1 VAEMEKEPRDDP
13 LAKEVFKKMK
23 EGLDD
28 FDKDSEKQWERM
40 EKRKGDK
47 IEDMESEFKDAIDE
61 AKEDGV
67 DWSKAK
73 LDRVSFDKEDRSM
86 EGFEKGDLVLI
97 ISHDGKKYELEVNC
111 AKTKEHGW
119 LIGDDGP
126 DWEGEQ

>member
-1 VAEMEKEPRDDP
+1 MLDLKKDQVKKIARGIQEAVVAEMEKEPRDDP

-61 AKEDGV
+61 AKEDGLTGRRPN
-67 DWSKAK
+67 W
-73 LDRVSFDKEDRSM
+73 
-86 EGFEKGDLVLI
+86 
-97 ISHDGKKYELEVNC
+97 
-111 AKTKEHGW
+111 
-119 LIGDDGP
+119 IG
-126 DWEGEQ
+126 